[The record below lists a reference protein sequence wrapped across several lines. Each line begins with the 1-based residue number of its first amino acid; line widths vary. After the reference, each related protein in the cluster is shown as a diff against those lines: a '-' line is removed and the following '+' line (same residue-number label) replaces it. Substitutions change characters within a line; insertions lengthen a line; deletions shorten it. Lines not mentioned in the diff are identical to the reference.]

1 MPEASEQLERL
12 IHQAKQLRQLI
23 ELQPSARDVDDLP
36 QQLESDIETDEGV
49 TAWFGRG
56 AHRTVSDISSRVEEV
71 RSGLEEMLSSVIDQV
86 YDMFTDYQREARREE
101 GPTGEYEQSLRDLS
115 YQDWKEVFEL
125 GEARRVLSL
134 AMTWWTPQQ
143 AERIGWI
150 EPITDHLNPTTA
162 SYVVSRVLYESH
174 TEVPAWWDLLSPM
187 LTMAHKK
194 NGELNTYLNAWV
206 NRYTMNERGSNSG
219 WPATT
224 WIKKLKECG
233 ATIDPRKADFCRM
246 FNHYDAPH
254 ACLGSVQ
261 SHHKMMRG
269 RLERLFCTEPEKFRD
284 VFSLF
289 CHRTSP
295 PGRASF
301 QVPNSSKAE
310 TEREREALQMVLELA
325 RRSIGQVARDS
336 MDGHALAEI
345 FKSMDMALAHLLS
358 DQSLPSYADMF
369 HELQSNLEVR
379 DRNKVAPPAP
389 RAM

>member
-1 MPEASEQLERL
+1 MPEASEQLECL

-23 ELQPSARDVDDLP
+23 ELQPSARDIDDLP

-71 RSGLEEMLSSVIDQV
+71 RSGLEEMLSSVVDQV

-101 GPTGEYEQSLRDLS
+101 EPTGEYEQSLRDLS

-162 SYVVSRVLYESH
+162 SYVVSRVLHERH

-194 NGELNTYLNAWV
+194 SGELNTCLNSWV
-206 NRYTMNERGSNSG
+206 NRYAMNERGSSGG

-233 ATIDPRKADFCRM
+233 ATINPHMTDFYRM
-246 FNHYDAPH
+246 FSHHDAPLARMANIH
-254 ACLGSVQ
+254 A
-261 SHHKMMRG
+261 HHEMMRG
-269 RLERLFCTEPEKFRD
+269 RLERLFSTEPEKFRD

-289 CHRTSP
+289 CPRTSS
-295 PGRASF
+295 AEKMYF
-301 QVPNSSKAE
+301 QMSTSTPAK
-310 TEREREALQMVLELA
+310 TEREALERVLELA
-325 RRSIGQVARDS
+325 RRSIGQVAREDV
-336 MDGHALAEI
+336 DGHMLAGIFKRMDAALAQ
-345 FKSMDMALAHLLS
+345 LLS
-358 DQSLPSYADMF
+358 DQSLPSYAVMF
-369 HELQSNLEVR
+369 HELRSDLEVR
-379 DRNKVAPPAP
+379 GRNKIAATSS